1 MGKEAYGSQKMSL
14 DPLELE
20 LQAAVG
26 HQTWMLGIQCKAF
39 EQISPLMAKPRPA
52 PLLSLFFVYV
62 QLSIVMIEKG
72 CQSTV

>member
-14 DPLELE
+14 DPLEL
-20 LQAAVG
+20 G
-26 HQTWMLGIQCKAF
+26 HQTWMLRIQCKAF

-62 QLSIVMIEKG
+62 QLSIVMTEKG